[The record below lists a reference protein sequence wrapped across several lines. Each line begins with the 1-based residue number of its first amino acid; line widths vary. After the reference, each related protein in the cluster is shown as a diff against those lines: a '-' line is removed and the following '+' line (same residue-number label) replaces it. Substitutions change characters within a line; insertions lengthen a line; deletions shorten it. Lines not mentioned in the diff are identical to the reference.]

1 MCSVDFKDLIVKC
14 LDSSKVGSL
23 NGKEKALIALSGAI
37 DVHCSHCIEQIKSI
51 ASELGATE
59 AEIFEAETIG
69 RKMKETC
76 GRVRGLPVS
85 ITQ

>member
-1 MCSVDFKDLIVKC
+1 MCSVDFRNLIVKC

-69 RKMKETC
+69 RRMKETC
-76 GRVRGLPVS
+76 KSGRGLSAS
-85 ITQ
+85 IPQ